1 MKNYTITHMIMA
13 MVLAYC
19 MAALSLVWIQMTIS
33 PPPYAPAVQWYQST
47 PWPDRPLCP
56 GEVIRYNSTTRI
68 NEAGGLYIYSAIR
81 RAADHPDV
89 LAVQQQAPD
98 VWAAAVAIGGQ
109 IVGDTVIP
117 AQNVFRTAFLPDEIP
132 AVVTDLDTA
141 FTVPDL
147 PPGPYVRVTVAG
159 IEGRNAR
166 QATHAQP
173 FTIAEDCP
181 R

>member
-47 PWPDRPLCP
+47 HWPDRPLCP
-56 GEVIRYNSTTRI
+56 GEVITYNVTTRI

-109 IVGDTVIP
+109 IVGADRAGKRIDTL
-117 AQNVFRTAFLPDEIP
+117 ATAITAGMDASQLI
-132 AVVTDLDTA
+132 DLDLAYAPPVSPIWDA
-141 FTVPDL
+141 FQLAARDAL
-147 PPGPYVRVTVAG
+147 RV
-159 IEGRNAR
+159 AR
-166 QATHAQP
+166 
-173 FTIAEDCP
+173 AEP